1 MAAGKDIWKNAVM
14 LVAGKGD
21 RLKPLTHDLPKPL
34 TEVDGIP
41 ILENALNNLADF
53 GVESVTMVTGYL
65 NEKLINFARA
75 HASGMD
81 ITEIFSPD
89 YATTNNIV
97 SLSLA
102 RRELEKGC
110 LLLEG
115 DVFFD
120 KKLLHPLKDTDT
132 ERSYWLA
139 DRFTSENDG
148 CMLTT
153 NPDGIVQQLEI
164 VRDKRPENLNRR
176 YKSVGILALTHRTGK
191 NVADW
196 LEQDIT
202 RGRVNVYYDLVL
214 ADRLPEAQWHI
225 LDIHGTRWFEIDD
238 EADLAAAEKLF
249 AAPAKETQKDTR

>member
-1 MAAGKDIWKNAVM
+1 MAVGKNLWKNAVM

-21 RLKPLTHDLPKPL
+21 RLKPHTHNQPKPL
-34 TEVDGIP
+34 TEVGGVP
-41 ILENALNNLADF
+41 ILENALTNLADF
-53 GVESVTMVTGYL
+53 GVESVTLVTGYL
-65 NEKLINFARA
+65 NEKLMNFARA
-75 HASGMD
+75 HASGME
-81 ITEIFSPD
+81 IIEIFSPD
-89 YATTNNIV
+89 YASTNNIV
-97 SLSLA
+97 SLALA

-110 LLLEG
+110 LILEG
-115 DVFFD
+115 DVFFE
-120 KKLLHPLKDTDT
+120 KELLHRLKDADSKH
-132 ERSYWLA
+132 SYWLA

-153 NPDGIVQQLEI
+153 NSDGIVQELEI

-176 YKSVGILALTHRTGK
+176 YKSVGILALTPDTGK

-196 LEQDIT
+196 LEQDIA

-249 AAPAKETQKDTR
+249 AAVAKDIREDTR